1 MLRSDDGHALS
12 VVPIGVHVCDVHALA
27 LLHDDG
33 VAAALLDAQALDEDV
48 LAQGVGGLVV
58 QADPRPREAEG
69 DAHPPLPSDVLGR
82 VLVCS
87 GIIDES
93 RGGQRRKQ
101 LIRN

>member
-1 MLRSDDGHALS
+1 MLRSDDGQALS
-12 VVPIGVHVCDVHALA
+12 IVPVGGHVRDVHALA
-27 LLHDDG
+27 IVDKEPI
-33 VAAALLDAQALDEDV
+33 AAALLDAQALDEDV

-87 GIIDES
+87 GINDES
-93 RGGQRRKQ
+93 RGGQHRKQ